1 MLQFTFEDMRITC
14 VIPAR
19 YNSSRLPGKPLADI
33 CGKPML
39 WWAYQNAL
47 KIDDFDNVICA
58 IDDARVES
66 ACKTLGMS
74 YIMTSSD
81 HPNHISRVWEVS
93 EQISSDYYVCINGD
107 EPALDS
113 DNIMSMLPNS
123 ISQDP
128 FVMCAMRKLT
138 KPAETMDSSKI
149 KVVVD
154 AEGRGVYMSRSP
166 VPYPGGTLL
175 FDHNKY
181 VGIEVFNKKAL
192 DFFNSSKPGKIELI
206 EDIDHLRFIENRV
219 PILFREVSSDAIS
232 VDTPKD
238 LEKVRLLIS
247 SKL

>member
-1 MLQFTFEDMRITC
+1 MRITC

-47 KIDDFDNVICA
+47 KICDFDSVICA
-58 IDDARVES
+58 IDDERVETI
-66 ACKTLGMS
+66 CKNYEMS
-74 YIMTSSD
+74 YLMTSPN

-93 EQISSDYYVCINGD
+93 EKITSDYYVCINGD
-107 EPALDS
+107 EPALEP
-113 DNIMSMLPNS
+113 NNVISMLPKT

-128 FVMCAMRKLT
+128 FVLCAMRKLT
-138 KPAETMDSSKI
+138 NPAETIDSSKI
-149 KVVVD
+149 KVVLD
-154 AEGRGVYMSRSP
+154 AEGRGIYMSRSP

-192 DFFNSSKPGKIELI
+192 DLFNYSKPGKIELV

-247 SKL
+247 GKL